1 MPQRSRLVHLAAV
14 LPIVVAVTLTAC
26 SPPANKSFGEEE
38 FTPKGSRGGDVKVG
52 VVGNFSGPISYVG
65 NAMLAG
71 AQHAAD
77 VLNENDPQGVNG
89 AEIELVKC
97 DVQFSASTAVNC
109 LTKMV
114 SIDGVDMI
122 MVDTPLGL
130 DTMGPEKTKALGVP
144 VYMPALAE
152 PDMAATAMPN
162 VFAMGRPL
170 TESTDL
176 QVLSEFLVKTQG
188 RSRIAIIGGDD
199 EFFTA
204 VGDELVDDLAALGVT
219 PTTRERF
226 TFGDVDVS
234 AQVQAAAKTNPETIV
249 CLGLGADCARVALA
263 MERAGV
269 DAQLAGMSTLYMRA
283 FRELAKNA
291 SNDAVFTLP
300 HSKTNDVD
308 PAFLQWLFDF
318 FRRYGFKTF
327 SIGGS
332 VAPDYPGLELPAYQ
346 ALDVYAKAAR
356 IAGSTAT
363 EAIIEAMHRP
373 EGYDSVGVHRV
384 WPPGSAY
391 PTLDPDTEPWMTR
404 FVNGH
409 ISWDIDP
416 RAVPALEDARIAWEE
431 QMFQG
436 TYETDIDFIIAAA
449 ETFRKELE
457 ARKDALV
464 AAEGQA
470 KYDQRIAELDEAIN
484 LAEQARAEGDERDL
498 PDL

>member
-1 MPQRSRLVHLAAV
+1 MSRATSLRRLA
-14 LPIVVAVTLTAC
+14 LFVTVIATLALSAC
-26 SPPANKSFGEEE
+26 SPPANESFGEDE
-38 FTPKGSRGGDVKVG
+38 FTPSGSRGGDIKIG

-65 NAMLAG
+65 NAMLGG

-77 VLNENDPQGVNG
+77 VLNENEPQGVNG
-89 AEIELVKC
+89 RKIELVKC

-114 SIDGVDMI
+114 SVDGVEMI
-122 MVDTPLGL
+122 LVDTPLGL

-144 VYMPALAE
+144 VFMPALAE
-152 PDMAATAMPN
+152 PNMDGNAMPN
-162 VFAMGRPL
+162 VFSMGRPI

-176 QVLSEFLVKTQG
+176 QVLSEHLVREGKT
-188 RSRIAIIGGDD
+188 RVAIIGGDD
-199 EFFTA
+199 EFFTE
-204 VGDELVDDLAALGVT
+204 VGDEFVEQLAARGVT

-226 TFGDVDVS
+226 TFGDVDVT
-234 AQVQAAAKTNPETIV
+234 AQVQAAAKTNPQTIV

-269 DAQLAGMSTLYMRA
+269 NAPIAGMSTLYMRA

-346 ALDVYAKAAR
+346 AVDVFGKAVR
-356 IAGSTAT
+356 VVGSTAT
-363 EAIIEAMHRP
+363 EDVITAMHRS
-373 EGYDSVGVHRV
+373 EGYESVGVTRV
-384 WPPGSAY
+384 WPAGSPY
-391 PTLDPDTEPWMTR
+391 PTVDPETEPWITR

-409 ISWDIDP
+409 ISWDLDP

-431 QMFQG
+431 QMFTG
-436 TYETDIDFIIAAA
+436 SYETDVDFILAAA
-449 ETFRKELE
+449 QTFRNELE

-470 KYDQRIAELDEAIN
+470 KYDERIAELDQAID
-484 LAEQARAEGDERDL
+484 LAEQALAEGNERKL
-498 PDL
+498 PELD